1 MGVAAYPSKLRAR
14 RRRERILRVSLLAL
28 GLAVVLG
35 SLVALAYL
43 PRVTITTIDLEG
55 LSTIPQEEVRAAV
68 ERELSQ
74 RYFFLLPK
82 RNIFLYPRAGIER
95 ALLAAYPKLRT
106 ATVSFTDFNR
116 IRVTVEERSPFA
128 LWCEE
133 DRCSFLDRD
142 GFLYAKA
149 PEFSGTVFIK
159 YYGVA
164 DGGPVGGRYLTPHI
178 FRSLSALVTELGGRL
193 GEPVSVSVA
202 GEDVEVRFL
211 DGFSLFL
218 SLADKPEDSLE
229 RLTLALSAEPLKGK
243 ELARLSYIDLRFG
256 DRVVYKFK

>member
-95 ALLAAYPKLRT
+95 ALL
-106 ATVSFTDFNR
+106 
-116 IRVTVEERSPFA
+116 
-128 LWCEE
+128 
-133 DRCSFLDRD
+133 
-142 GFLYAKA
+142 
-149 PEFSGTVFIK
+149 
-159 YYGVA
+159 
-164 DGGPVGGRYLTPHI
+164 GGGL
-178 FRSLSALVTELGGRL
+178 LL
-193 GEPVSVSVA
+193 A
-202 GEDVEVRFL
+202 GERFVSPPRTWRRC
-211 DGFSLFL
+211 GHRFPS
-218 SLADKPEDSLE
+218 DS
-229 RLTLALSAEPLKGK
+229 SG
-243 ELARLSYIDLRFG
+243 
-256 DRVVYKFK
+256 